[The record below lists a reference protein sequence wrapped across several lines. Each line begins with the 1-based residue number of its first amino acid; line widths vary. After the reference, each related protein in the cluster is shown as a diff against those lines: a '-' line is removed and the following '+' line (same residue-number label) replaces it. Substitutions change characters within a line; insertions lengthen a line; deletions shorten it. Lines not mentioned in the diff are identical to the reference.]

1 MATLRIRPTLGRVFW
16 LTVLDFL
23 QGIFSEKASR
33 DQADREL
40 AVEGFDVDR
49 EAARVRSRKA
59 AGLPAYPD

>member
-1 MATLRIRPTLGRVFW
+1 MATLHIRPSLCSVIW

-59 AGLPAYPD
+59 AGLPAYRD